1 MEVLWYYRICPWI
14 GCGGYEL
21 SLLVV
26 GCWLL
31 SLMMMNRGTTLM
43 MIKDGNL
50 SPVIGVPKKPFFLVS
65 RVGFDGRR

>member
-1 MEVLWYYRICPWI
+1 
-14 GCGGYEL
+14 
-21 SLLVV
+21 
-26 GCWLL
+26 
-31 SLMMMNRGTTLM
+31 MMNRGTTLM